1 MKRKKDYRDS
11 LLDNLNAIRDV
22 DDFVKDMDLESL
34 VKNKEKLCATIYCL
48 HVIGDVVKSIP
59 AATREKYQEIPWRKI
74 ARIRDRLPVRAKP
87 SRFCFGLFWL
97 NRTHF

>member
-34 VKNKEKLCATIYCL
+34 VKK
-48 HVIGDVVKSIP
+48 
-59 AATREKYQEIPWRKI
+59 QRK
-74 ARIRDRLPVRAKP
+74 ALRNYLLLACHR
-87 SRFCFGLFWL
+87 
-97 NRTHF
+97 